1 VAYSKLDEQGEE
13 HDVWI
18 TYTSVNANIRHGG
31 PTPRINLFTGPD
43 KGSPRLPGGKKSIDL
58 MSFIDEMD
66 MCHPWR
72 RPRDWGY
79 YAFLLWKN
87 HYSLVETPP
96 LEVTEEEEEDWEF
109 DDSWEYE
116 NTREY
121 DDTMS
126 RKRRRCDESAS
137 HAGYD
142 TGSAQAEHDTYRGE
156 LNVIISEIAMT
167 DDEIID
173 AFDDLDTP
181 VSEFVV
187 YRMAGILKAQK
198 ETRTLPPLSLVRGLR
213 DEVNPTTESDM
224 LRWEISARSPGISM
238 EGSLAH
244 FSRRELEEMYCS
256 QEQVTHSLEKAIRIH
271 EEAIRIHEETN
282 RIQKENTR
290 RQEDLTR
297 KQRDFIR
304 DQGDIFRS
312 QANRIRTLQAGHR
325 NRYDPSPSVPDL
337 STTPAST

>member
-18 TYTSVNANIRHGG
+18 TYTSVNADIRRGG
-31 PTPRINLFTGPD
+31 PTPRISLFTGPD

-79 YAFLLWKN
+79 YALLLWKN

-96 LEVTEEEEEDWEF
+96 LEVTEEDEEEEWEF
-109 DDSWEYE
+109 DDSREYE

-137 HAGYD
+137 QAEYD

-156 LNVIISEIAMT
+156 LNVTISEIAMT

-198 ETRTLPPLSLVRGLR
+198 ETRTLPPLNLVRGLR
-213 DEVNPTTESDM
+213 DITNPTTESDM
-224 LRWEISARSPGISM
+224 LRWEISARPPGISM
-238 EGSLAH
+238 EVSLAH
-244 FSRRELEEMYCS
+244 FSRRELKEMYCS
-256 QEQVTHSLEKAIRIH
+256 QKQVTHSLEKAIRIH
-271 EEAIRIHEETN
+271 EGTIRRQEET
-282 RIQKENTR
+282 IR

-297 KQRDFIR
+297 NQRDLTLRQDNFIR
-304 DQGDIFRS
+304 T
-312 QANRIRTLQAGHR
+312 QADRIRSLQAGHR